1 MLKLQSKE
9 VYIIIN
15 ETDGTIMDSSSAT
28 CGFSNYNDVIRPMTF
43 KKESSA
49 KTYLNKCINESKW
62 FVNQF
67 RDTPEL
73 ADIYKKGLD
82 TYNNCKVCKVT
93 IESNVKI
100 L

>member
-15 ETDGTIMDSSSAT
+15 EVDSTIMDSSSAT
-28 CGFSNYNDVIRPMTF
+28 GGFSSYDSVIRPMTF

-49 KTYLNKCINESKW
+49 KTYLSKCIKESEWLTKH
-62 FVNQF
+62 FK
-67 RDTPEL
+67 DTPYL
-73 ADIYKKGLD
+73 FDLYKKGLD
-82 TYNNCKVCKVT
+82 TYNNCKVCKVN
-93 IESNVKI
+93 IESNVTI